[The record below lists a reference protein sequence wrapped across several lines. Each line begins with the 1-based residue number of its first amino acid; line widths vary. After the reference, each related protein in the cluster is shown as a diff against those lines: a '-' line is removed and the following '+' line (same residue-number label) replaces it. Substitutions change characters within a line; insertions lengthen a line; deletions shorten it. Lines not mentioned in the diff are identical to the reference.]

1 MSDLIGMDFDD
12 EEFDVDEDTAGGS
25 DHPDF
30 RATVPRSGAVRLVH
44 WGPWLQSTGPAYT
57 RMDARDRAG
66 VGIADLTVVRDDE
79 GTASEVIVE
88 FHSGGGDMHRAALI
102 DWADTLGYTRVWFD
116 GELVD
121 LEPTAGGRVTTR
133 CSGCGQK
140 FVDGRSGRFWHHVR
154 HSGAFPTGC
163 SLCGSDL
170 PQWRPVRRPPTSGAS
185 QDGRSHARPAHV
197 GEHVHRR

>member
-1 MSDLIGMDFDD
+1 MDFDD
-12 EEFDVDEDTAGGS
+12 ETFDVDEDTAGGP

-30 RATVPRSGAVRLVH
+30 RAIVQRSGAVRLVH

-57 RMDARDRAG
+57 LMAARDRAG
-66 VGIADLTVVRDDE
+66 VAIADLTVVRDDE
-79 GTASEVIVE
+79 GLANEVIVD

-102 DWADTLGYTRVWFD
+102 DWAQTLGYTRVWFD

-121 LEPTAGGRVTTR
+121 LEPTAGGPVATR

-140 FVDGRSGRFWHHVR
+140 FVDGRSGKFWHHVR

-170 PQWRPVRRPPTSGAS
+170 PQWTPMPRTPTRRANLKVPVS
-185 QDGRSHARPAHV
+185 ARLEDARNRA
-197 GEHVHRR
+197 HRR